1 MVFTGV
7 AAAVEKKLERYA
19 NSDIYHIMN
28 APQNCLSPT
37 FWLTLPQVGI
47 ERALRQKQNK
57 KIKGWEHLPL
67 IRT

>member
-28 APQNCLSPT
+28 APPKLFKSH
-37 FWLTLPQVGI
+37 FLAHIAHRL
-47 ERALRQKQNK
+47 ALK
-57 KIKGWEHLPL
+57 EH
-67 IRT
+67 